1 VGAENITLHGAGHA
15 GETGQATRLF
25 IEPSAP
31 FRLDYV
37 VWALRRRAHNEV
49 DRFDGGCY
57 RRVLCLAGEPAE
69 VTVRQDTSASTSSL
83 IAELRGPA
91 GPAGRAAAAEARP
104 VLERMLGPGADLRGF
119 YRVAAGDPGLD
130 SLAARFRGMRPP
142 CFPTVFEAVVNAVA
156 CQQLSLD
163 VGIHLLNRLAR
174 RFGPAIPGTVTRYGF
189 PAPDRL
195 ADAEPAG
202 LRALGFSMAKA
213 RTIIAVAGQVAAGA
227 LDLEALRDAG
237 DDRVMSTLLGLPGI
251 GRWSAEYVMLRGLA
265 RYHVLPGDD
274 VGARNNL
281 RRRFGLAEDAGYD
294 AVASLSRRWQPYA
307 GLVYFHLLLDALA
320 ARGYLEEAG

>member
-1 VGAENITLHGAGHA
+1 MAATGAG
-15 GETGQATRLF
+15 QTRLAGQTARLV
-25 IEPSAP
+25 INVSSP

-37 VWALRRRAHNEV
+37 AWALRRRAHNEV
-49 DRFDGGCY
+49 DRFDADCY

-69 VTVRQDTSASTSSL
+69 VTVRQNSSAGTPSL
-83 IAELRGPA
+83 IAELRGLA
-91 GPAGRAAAAEARP
+91 GPADRTAMAAARP
-104 VLERMLGPGADLRGF
+104 VLERMLGLTVDLGGF
-119 YRVAAGDPGLD
+119 YRVAAADARLNA
-130 SLAARFRGMRPP
+130 LAGRFRGMRPP
-142 CFPTVFEAVVNAVA
+142 CFPTVFEAAVNAVA

-174 RFGPAIPGTVTRYGF
+174 RFGPAAGGPVARYGF

-195 ADAEPAG
+195 AAADPAE
-202 LRALGFSMAKA
+202 LRALGFSTAKA
-213 RTIIAVAGQVAAGA
+213 RTIVWVAAQVATGT
-227 LDLEALRDAG
+227 LDLEALRDGG
-237 DDRVMSTLLGLPGI
+237 DDQAMGILLGLPGI

-281 RRRFGLAEDAGYD
+281 RRRFGLAGDAGYD
-294 AVASLSRRWQPYA
+294 AVARLSRRWQPYA

-320 ARGYLEEAG
+320 ARGCLREDG

>member
-1 VGAENITLHGAGHA
+1 MTATRADRDHGAGQTA
-15 GETGQATRLF
+15 RLV
-25 IEPSAP
+25 INVSSP
-31 FRLDYV
+31 FRLDYA

-49 DRFDGGCY
+49 DRIDGDCY

-69 VTVRQDTSASTSSL
+69 VTVRQDPAASTPKL

-91 GPAGRAAAAEARP
+91 GPAGRATVAAAPP
-104 VLERMLGPGADLRGF
+104 VLERMLGLDVDLDGF
-119 YRVAAGDPGLD
+119 YRVAAGDARLN

-163 VGIHLLNRLAR
+163 VGIHLLSRLAH
-174 RFGPAIPGTVTRYGF
+174 RFGPAVPGPLTRHGF
-189 PAPDRL
+189 PAPDGL
-195 ADAEPAG
+195 AGADPAE
-202 LRALGFSMAKA
+202 LRALGFSTAKA
-213 RTIIAVAGQVAAGA
+213 RTIIAVAGQVADGT
-227 LDLEALRDAG
+227 LDLEALRDAD
-237 DDRVMSTLLGLPGI
+237 DDRAMATLLALPGI

-265 RYHVLPGDD
+265 RYNVLPGDD

-307 GLVYFHLLLDALA
+307 GLVYFHLLLDALT
-320 ARGYLEEAG
+320 ARGDLGEAR